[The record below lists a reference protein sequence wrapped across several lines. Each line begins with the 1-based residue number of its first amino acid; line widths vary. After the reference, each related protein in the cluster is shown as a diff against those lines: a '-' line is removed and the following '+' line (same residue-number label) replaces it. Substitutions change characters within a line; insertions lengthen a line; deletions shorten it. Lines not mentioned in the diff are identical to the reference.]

1 MWKSWWHRW
10 VAPHWRIG
18 FLQNTLE
25 EVIAGAEPEIKWM
38 RAKHQDGWFADP
50 FVLKVTDSSI
60 SLLAEEFRYKTGKGR
75 IVRLDIDRET
85 LTLEKVT
92 PLIDGCHLSFPFIIG
107 SLPTE
112 GSEAA
117 GSKFKVQGSKPSGL
131 SMLPT
136 EGGRPPVPGSR
147 FQVQGLPTDLHR
159 FSQIINDSSRQAI
172 IFNPQFSIAFGD
184 DCHDSVNQASLL
196 TLAAPIILNSH
207 EVMVFPET
215 GKEGRWG
222 CYRLNVD
229 TNECVL
235 ERVMCDKPL
244 VDAVIY
250 EDHVFATSFPDSNGK
265 SLGVYE
271 IYENGFQLV
280 RNITFDE
287 NVARNAG
294 AFFKIGDKVYRP
306 AQECNEWYGH
316 ALSIQEYQ
324 QGTFHEVRRI
334 PGLHTL
340 NMFQG
345 VTVVDQKM
353 FPRQWIYRLIGK
365 SDL

>member
-18 FLQNTLE
+18 FLQKNLQ

-85 LTLEKVT
+85 LTLETVT
-92 PLIDGCHLSFPFIIG
+92 PLIDGCHLSFPFII
-107 SLPTE
+107 STLPTE

-117 GSKFKVQGSKPSGL
+117 GSRFKVQGSKPSGL

-136 EGGRPPVPGSR
+136 D
-147 FQVQGLPTDLHR
+147 FH
-159 FSQIINDSSRQAI
+159 SSRLAI
-172 IFNPQFSIAFGD
+172 VFNPQFSIAFGD

-215 GKEGRWG
+215 GKEGRWS

-250 EDHVFATSFPDSNGK
+250 EDHVFATSFPDPNGK

-271 IYENGFQLV
+271 LSEDGCLLERTV
-280 RNITFDE
+280 TFEE
-287 NVARNAG
+287 NVSHNAG
-294 AFFKIGDKVYRP
+294 AFFIIGEKVYRP

-316 ALSIQEYQ
+316 ALSIQEYH

>member
-38 RAKHQDGWFADP
+38 RAKHPDGWFADP
-50 FVLKVTDSSI
+50 FVLKVTDTSI

-92 PLIDGCHLSFPFIIG
+92 PLIDGCHLSFPFII
-107 SLPTE
+107 STLPTE
-112 GSEAA
+112 GSEAV

-136 EGGRPPVPGSR
+136 D
-147 FQVQGLPTDLHR
+147 FH
-159 FSQIINDSSRQAI
+159 SSRQAI

-215 GKEGRWG
+215 GKEGRWS

-250 EDHVFATSFPDSNGK
+250 EDHVLATSFPDPNGK

-271 IYENGFQLV
+271 LSEDGCLLERTV
-280 RNITFDE
+280 TFEE
-287 NVARNAG
+287 NVAHNAG
-294 AFFKIGDKVYRP
+294 AFFKIGEKVYRP

-324 QGTFHEVRRI
+324 QGTFHEVCRI

>member
-38 RAKHQDGWFADP
+38 RGKHLDGWFADP
-50 FVLKVTDSSI
+50 FVLKVTDTAI

-117 GSKFKVQGSKPSGL
+117 GSRFK
-131 SMLPT
+131 
-136 EGGRPPVPGSR
+136 
-147 FQVQGLPTDLHR
+147 VQGLPTDLHR

-172 IFNPQFSIAFGD
+172 ILNPQFSIAFGD

-215 GKEGRWG
+215 GKEGRWS
-222 CYRLNVD
+222 CHRLNVD

-250 EDHVFATSFPDSNGK
+250 EDHVFATSFPDPNGK

-271 IYENGFQLV
+271 LSEDGCLLERTV
-280 RNITFDE
+280 TFEE
-287 NVARNAG
+287 NVAHNAG
-294 AFFKIGDKVYRP
+294 AFFKIGERVYRP

-324 QGTFHEVRRI
+324 QGTFLEVRRI

>member
-38 RAKHQDGWFADP
+38 RAKHPDGWFADP
-50 FVLKVTDSSI
+50 FVLKVTDTSI

-75 IVRLDIDRET
+75 IVRLDIARET
-85 LTLEKVT
+85 LTLETVT
-92 PLIDGCHLSFPFIIG
+92 PLIDGCHLSFPFII
-107 SLPTE
+107 SYLPTE

-117 GSKFKVQGSKPSGL
+117 GSRFKVQGSKPSGL

-136 EGGRPPVPGSR
+136 D
-147 FQVQGLPTDLHR
+147 FH
-159 FSQIINDSSRQAI
+159 SSRQAI

-215 GKEGRWG
+215 GKEGRWS

-250 EDHVFATSFPDSNGK
+250 EDHVFATSFPDPNGK

-271 IYENGFQLV
+271 LSEDGCQLERTV
-280 RNITFDE
+280 TFDE
-287 NVARNAG
+287 NVAHNAG
-294 AFFKIGDKVYRP
+294 AFFKIGEKVYRP

-324 QGTFHEVRRI
+324 QGTFLEVRRI

-340 NMFQG
+340 HMFQG

>member
-50 FVLKVTDSSI
+50 FVLKVTDTAI

-92 PLIDGCHLSFPFIIG
+92 PLIDGCHLSFPFII
-107 SLPTE
+107 STLPTE

-117 GSKFKVQGSKPSGL
+117 GSRFKVQGSKPSGL

-136 EGGRPPVPGSR
+136 D
-147 FQVQGLPTDLHR
+147 FH
-159 FSQIINDSSRQAI
+159 SSRQAI

-196 TLAAPIILNSH
+196 TLAAPIIL
-207 EVMVFPET
+207 
-215 GKEGRWG
+215 
-222 CYRLNVD
+222 
-229 TNECVL
+229 

-250 EDHVFATSFPDSNGK
+250 EDHVFATSFPDPNGK

-271 IYENGFQLV
+271 LSEDGCLLERTV
-280 RNITFDE
+280 TFDE
-287 NVARNAG
+287 NVAHNAG
-294 AFFKIGDKVYRP
+294 AFFKIGEKVYRP

>member
-50 FVLKVTDSSI
+50 FVLKVTDTSI

-85 LTLEKVT
+85 LTLETVT
-92 PLIDGCHLSFPFIIG
+92 PLIDGCHLSFPFII
-107 SLPTE
+107 STLPTE

-117 GSKFKVQGSKPSGL
+117 GSRFKVQGSKPSGL

-136 EGGRPPVPGSR
+136 D
-147 FQVQGLPTDLHR
+147 FH
-159 FSQIINDSSRQAI
+159 SSRLAI
-172 IFNPQFSIAFGD
+172 VFNPQFSIAFGD

-215 GKEGRWG
+215 GKEGRWS

-250 EDHVFATSFPDSNGK
+250 EDHVFATSFPDPNGK

-271 IYENGFQLV
+271 LSEDGCLLERTV
-280 RNITFDE
+280 TFEE
-287 NVARNAG
+287 NVSHNAG
-294 AFFKIGDKVYRP
+294 AFFIIGEKVYRP

-316 ALSIQEYQ
+316 ALSIQEYH

>member
-85 LTLEKVT
+85 LTLETVT
-92 PLIDGCHLSFPFIIG
+92 PLIDGCHLSFPFII
-107 SLPTE
+107 STLPTE

-117 GSKFKVQGSKPSGL
+117 GSRFKVQGSKPSGL

-136 EGGRPPVPGSR
+136 D
-147 FQVQGLPTDLHR
+147 FH
-159 FSQIINDSSRQAI
+159 SSRLAI
-172 IFNPQFSIAFGD
+172 VFNPQFSIAFGD

-215 GKEGRWG
+215 GKEGRWS

-250 EDHVFATSFPDSNGK
+250 EDHVFATSFPDPNGK

-271 IYENGFQLV
+271 LSEDGCLLERTV
-280 RNITFDE
+280 TFE
-287 NVARNAG
+287 ESVSHNAG
-294 AFFKIGDKVYRP
+294 AFFKIGEKVYRP

>member
-1 MWKSWWHRW
+1 M
-10 VAPHWRIG
+10 APHWRIG

-50 FVLKVTDSSI
+50 FVLKVTDTSI

-85 LTLEKVT
+85 LTLETVT
-92 PLIDGCHLSFPFIIG
+92 PLIDGCHLSFPFII
-107 SLPTE
+107 STLPTE

-117 GSKFKVQGSKPSGL
+117 GSRFK
-131 SMLPT
+131 
-136 EGGRPPVPGSR
+136 
-147 FQVQGLPTDLHR
+147 VQGLPTDLHR

-215 GKEGRWG
+215 GKEGRWS

-250 EDHVFATSFPDSNGK
+250 EDHVFATSFPDPNGK

-271 IYENGFQLV
+271 LSEDGCLLERTV
-280 RNITFDE
+280 TFEE
-287 NVARNAG
+287 NVAHNAG
-294 AFFKIGDKVYRP
+294 AFFKIGEKVYRP

-345 VTVVDQKM
+345 VTVVDQKL

>member
-85 LTLEKVT
+85 LTLETVT
-92 PLIDGCHLSFPFIIG
+92 PLIDGCHLSFPFII
-107 SLPTE
+107 STLPTE

-117 GSKFKVQGSKPSGL
+117 GSRFKVQGSKPSGL

-136 EGGRPPVPGSR
+136 D
-147 FQVQGLPTDLHR
+147 FH
-159 FSQIINDSSRQAI
+159 SSRLAI
-172 IFNPQFSIAFGD
+172 VFNPQFSIAFGD

-215 GKEGRWG
+215 GKEGRWS

-250 EDHVFATSFPDSNGK
+250 EDHVFATSFPDPNGK

-271 IYENGFQLV
+271 LSEDGCLLERTV
-280 RNITFDE
+280 TFEE
-287 NVARNAG
+287 NVSHNAG
-294 AFFKIGDKVYRP
+294 AFFIIGEKVYRP

>member
-117 GSKFKVQGSKPSGL
+117 GSKFKVQSYVHSGHDF
-131 SMLPT
+131 
-136 EGGRPPVPGSR
+136 R
-147 FQVQGLPTDLHR
+147 
-159 FSQIINDSSRQAI
+159 
-172 IFNPQFSIAFGD
+172 
-184 DCHDSVNQASLL
+184 HDSVNQASLL

>member
-1 MWKSWWHRW
+1 M
-10 VAPHWRIG
+10 
-18 FLQNTLE
+18 QNTLE

-50 FVLKVTDSSI
+50 FVLKVTDTAI

-92 PLIDGCHLSFPFIIG
+92 PLIDGCHLSFPFII
-107 SLPTE
+107 STLPTE

-117 GSKFKVQGSKPSGL
+117 GSRFKVQGSKPSGL

-136 EGGRPPVPGSR
+136 D
-147 FQVQGLPTDLHR
+147 FH
-159 FSQIINDSSRQAI
+159 SSRQAI

-215 GKEGRWG
+215 GKEGRWS

-250 EDHVFATSFPDSNGK
+250 EDHVFATSFPDPNGK

-271 IYENGFQLV
+271 LSEDGCLLERTV
-280 RNITFDE
+280 TFDE
-287 NVARNAG
+287 NVAHNAG
-294 AFFKIGDKVYRP
+294 AFFKIGEKVYRP

>member
-1 MWKSWWHRW
+1 

-38 RAKHQDGWFADP
+38 RGKHPDGWFADP
-50 FVLKVTDSSI
+50 FVLKVTDTAI

-85 LTLEKVT
+85 LTLETVT
-92 PLIDGCHLSFPFIIG
+92 PLIDGCHLSFPFII
-107 SLPTE
+107 STLPTE

-117 GSKFKVQGSKPSGL
+117 GSRFK
-131 SMLPT
+131 
-136 EGGRPPVPGSR
+136 
-147 FQVQGLPTDLHR
+147 VQGLPTDLHR

-196 TLAAPIILNSH
+196 TLAAPIILNSR

-215 GKEGRWG
+215 GKEGRWS

-250 EDHVFATSFPDSNGK
+250 EDHVFATSFPDPNGK

-271 IYENGFQLV
+271 LSEDGCQLERTV
-280 RNITFDE
+280 TFEE
-287 NVARNAG
+287 NVAHNAG
-294 AFFKIGDKVYRP
+294 AFFKIGEKVYRP

-316 ALSIQEYQ
+316 ALSIQEFKN
-324 QGTFHEVRRI
+324 GEFKEVRRI
-334 PGLHTL
+334 PGFHTL
-340 NMFQG
+340 NSHQG
-345 VTVVDQKM
+345 VTVVDGKL
-353 FPRQWIYRLIGK
+353 FPRQWVYKMIRK

>member
-38 RAKHQDGWFADP
+38 RAKHPDGWFADP
-50 FVLKVTDSSI
+50 FVLKVTDTSI

-85 LTLEKVT
+85 LTLEMVT
-92 PLIDGCHLSFPFIIG
+92 PLIDGCHLSFPFII
-107 SLPTE
+107 STLPTE

-136 EGGRPPVPGSR
+136 D
-147 FQVQGLPTDLHR
+147 FH
-159 FSQIINDSSRQAI
+159 SSRQAI

-215 GKEGRWG
+215 GKEGRWS

-250 EDHVFATSFPDSNGK
+250 EDHVFATSFPDPNGK

-271 IYENGFQLV
+271 LSEDGCQLERTV
-280 RNITFDE
+280 TFEE
-287 NVARNAG
+287 NVAHNAG
-294 AFFKIGDKVYRP
+294 AFFKIGEKVYRP

-345 VTVVDQKM
+345 VTVVDQKL

>member
-1 MWKSWWHRW
+1 M
-10 VAPHWRIG
+10 
-18 FLQNTLE
+18 QNTLE
-25 EVIAGAEPEIKWM
+25 EVIAGAEPVIKWM
-38 RAKHQDGWFADP
+38 RGKHQDGWFADP
-50 FVLKVTDSSI
+50 FVLKVTDTSI

-85 LTLEKVT
+85 LTLETVT
-92 PLIDGCHLSFPFIIG
+92 PLIDGCHLSFPFII
-107 SLPTE
+107 STLPTE

-117 GSKFKVQGSKPSGL
+117 GSRFK
-131 SMLPT
+131 
-136 EGGRPPVPGSR
+136 
-147 FQVQGLPTDLHR
+147 VQGLPTDLHR

-215 GKEGRWG
+215 GKEGRWS

-250 EDHVFATSFPDSNGK
+250 EDHVFATSFPDPNGK

-271 IYENGFQLV
+271 LSEDGCQLERTV
-280 RNITFDE
+280 TFEE
-287 NVARNAG
+287 NVAHNAG
-294 AFFKIGDKVYRP
+294 AFFKIGEKVYRP

-316 ALSIQEYQ
+316 ALSIQEYH

-340 NMFQG
+340 NVFQG

>member
-85 LTLEKVT
+85 LTLETVT
-92 PLIDGCHLSFPFIIG
+92 PLIDGCHLSFPFII
-107 SLPTE
+107 STLPTE

-117 GSKFKVQGSKPSGL
+117 GSRFKVQGSKPSGL

-136 EGGRPPVPGSR
+136 D
-147 FQVQGLPTDLHR
+147 FH
-159 FSQIINDSSRQAI
+159 SSRLAI
-172 IFNPQFSIAFGD
+172 VFNPQFSIAFGD

-215 GKEGRWG
+215 GKEGRWS

-250 EDHVFATSFPDSNGK
+250 EDHVFAYMN
-265 SLGVYE
+265 
-271 IYENGFQLV
+271 
-280 RNITFDE
+280 
-287 NVARNAG
+287 
-294 AFFKIGDKVYRP
+294 
-306 AQECNEWYGH
+306 
-316 ALSIQEYQ
+316 
-324 QGTFHEVRRI
+324 
-334 PGLHTL
+334 
-340 NMFQG
+340 
-345 VTVVDQKM
+345 
-353 FPRQWIYRLIGK
+353 
-365 SDL
+365 

>member
-38 RAKHQDGWFADP
+38 RGKHQDGWFADP
-50 FVLKVTDSSI
+50 FVLKVTDTAI

-85 LTLEKVT
+85 LTLETVT

-136 EGGRPPVPGSR
+136 D
-147 FQVQGLPTDLHR
+147 FH
-159 FSQIINDSSRQAI
+159 SSRQAI
-172 IFNPQFSIAFGD
+172 VFNPQFSIAFGD

-196 TLAAPIILNSH
+196 TLGAPIILNSH

-215 GKEGRWG
+215 GKEGRWS
-222 CYRLNVD
+222 CYRLIVD

-250 EDHVFATSFPDSNGK
+250 EDHVFATSFPDPNGK

-271 IYENGFQLV
+271 LSEDGCQLERTV
-280 RNITFDE
+280 TFEE
-287 NVARNAG
+287 NVSHNAG
-294 AFFKIGDKVYRP
+294 AFFKIGEKVYRP

>member
-1 MWKSWWHRW
+1 MTMQEMKFS
-10 VAPHWRIG
+10 VIMSIY
-18 FLQNTLE
+18 QNDVPEHLHIALE
-25 EVIAGAEPEIKWM
+25 
-38 RAKHQDGWFADP
+38 
-50 FVLKVTDSSI
+50 
-60 SLLAEEFRYKTGKGR
+60 SLLNQTRRPDEIVIVGDGPVPAE
-75 IVRLDIDRET
+75 
-85 LTLEKVT
+85 LEQV
-92 PLIDGCHLSFPFIIG
+92 IE

-112 GSEAA
+112 GSGAA
-117 GSKFKVQGSKPSGL
+117 GSKFKVQGSNALKRVQGSEL
-131 SMLPT
+131 HTDST
-136 EGGRPPVPGSR
+136 ELTDSITQTSR
-147 FQVQGLPTDLHR
+147 FN
-159 FSQIINDSSRQAI
+159 SQS
-172 IFNPQFSIAFGD
+172 SIAFGD

-196 TLAAPIILNSH
+196 TLAAPIILNSQ

-215 GKEGRWG
+215 GKEGRWS

-250 EDHVFATSFPDSNGK
+250 EDHVFATSFPDPNGK

-271 IYENGFQLV
+271 LSEDGCLLERTV
-280 RNITFDE
+280 TFE
-287 NVARNAG
+287 ESVSHNAG
-294 AFFKIGDKVYRP
+294 AFFKIGEKVYRP

-316 ALSIQEYQ
+316 SLSIQEYQ

-340 NMFQG
+340 NVFQG
-345 VTVVDQKM
+345 VTVVDQKL

>member
-1 MWKSWWHRW
+1 M
-10 VAPHWRIG
+10 APHWRIG

-50 FVLKVTDSSI
+50 FVLKVTDTSI

-85 LTLEKVT
+85 LTLETVT
-92 PLIDGCHLSFPFIIG
+92 PLIDGCHLSFPFII
-107 SLPTE
+107 ST
-112 GSEAA
+112 
-117 GSKFKVQGSKPSGL
+117 
-131 SMLPT
+131 LPT

-147 FQVQGLPTDLHR
+147 FKVQGLPTDLHR

-172 IFNPQFSIAFGD
+172 IFNPHFSIAFGD

-215 GKEGRWG
+215 GKEGRWS
-222 CYRLNVD
+222 CYRLNID

-250 EDHVFATSFPDSNGK
+250 EDHVFATAFPDSNGK

-316 ALSIQEYQ
+316 ALSIQEFKN
-324 QGTFHEVRRI
+324 GEFKEVRRI
-334 PGLHTL
+334 PGFHTL
-340 NMFQG
+340 NSHQG
-345 VTVVDQKM
+345 VTVVDGKL
-353 FPRQWIYRLIGK
+353 FPRQWVYKMIRK

>member
-18 FLQNTLE
+18 FLQKTLE

-50 FVLKVTDSSI
+50 FVLKVTDTSI
-60 SLLAEEFRYKTGKGR
+60 SLLAEEFRFKTGKGR

-85 LTLEKVT
+85 LTLETVT
-92 PLIDGCHLSFPFIIG
+92 PLIDGCHLSFPFII
-107 SLPTE
+107 STLPTE

-117 GSKFKVQGSKPSGL
+117 GSRFKVQGSKPSGL

-136 EGGRPPVPGSR
+136 D
-147 FQVQGLPTDLHR
+147 FH
-159 FSQIINDSSRQAI
+159 SSRQAI

-215 GKEGRWG
+215 GKEGRWS

-250 EDHVFATSFPDSNGK
+250 EDHVFATSFPDPNGK

-271 IYENGFQLV
+271 LSEDGCQLERTV
-280 RNITFDE
+280 TFEE
-287 NVARNAG
+287 NVAHNAG
-294 AFFKIGDKVYRP
+294 AFFKIGEKVYRP

-316 ALSIQEYQ
+316 ALSIQEYH

>member
-1 MWKSWWHRW
+1 M
-10 VAPHWRIG
+10 
-18 FLQNTLE
+18 
-25 EVIAGAEPEIKWM
+25 
-38 RAKHQDGWFADP
+38 
-50 FVLKVTDSSI
+50 
-60 SLLAEEFRYKTGKGR
+60 
-75 IVRLDIDRET
+75 
-85 LTLEKVT
+85 
-92 PLIDGCHLSFPFIIG
+92 
-107 SLPTE
+107 
-112 GSEAA
+112 
-117 GSKFKVQGSKPSGL
+117 
-131 SMLPT
+131 
-136 EGGRPPVPGSR
+136 
-147 FQVQGLPTDLHR
+147 
-159 FSQIINDSSRQAI
+159 
-172 IFNPQFSIAFGD
+172 
-184 DCHDSVNQASLL
+184 
-196 TLAAPIILNSH
+196 
-207 EVMVFPET
+207 FPET

-250 EDHVFATSFPDSNGK
+250 EDHVFATAFPDSNGK

-316 ALSIQEYQ
+316 ALSIQEFKN
-324 QGTFHEVRRI
+324 GEFKEVRRI
-334 PGLHTL
+334 PGFHTL
-340 NMFQG
+340 NSHQG
-345 VTVVDQKM
+345 VTVVDGKL
-353 FPRQWIYRLIGK
+353 FPRQWVYKMIRK

>member
-1 MWKSWWHRW
+1 MWKRLWHRW

-38 RAKHQDGWFADP
+38 RGKHQDGWFADP
-50 FVLKVTDSSI
+50 FVLKVTDTSI

-92 PLIDGCHLSFPFIIG
+92 PLIDGCHLSFPFIIS

-112 GSEAA
+112 GSRPPVPS
-117 GSKFKVQGSKPSGL
+117 SKFQVQG
-131 SMLPT
+131 LPT
-136 EGGRPPVPGSR
+136 EGGRPPVPRSR
-147 FQVQGLPTDLHR
+147 FKVQGLPTDLHR

-215 GKEGRWG
+215 GKEGRWS

-250 EDHVFATSFPDSNGK
+250 EDHVFATAFPDSNGK

-316 ALSIQEYQ
+316 ALSIQEFKN
-324 QGTFHEVRRI
+324 GEFKEVRRI
-334 PGLHTL
+334 PGFHTL
-340 NMFQG
+340 NSHQG
-345 VTVVDQKM
+345 VTVVDGKL
-353 FPRQWIYRLIGK
+353 FPRQWVYKMIRK

>member
-1 MWKSWWHRW
+1 
-10 VAPHWRIG
+10 
-18 FLQNTLE
+18 
-25 EVIAGAEPEIKWM
+25 
-38 RAKHQDGWFADP
+38 
-50 FVLKVTDSSI
+50 
-60 SLLAEEFRYKTGKGR
+60 
-75 IVRLDIDRET
+75 
-85 LTLEKVT
+85 
-92 PLIDGCHLSFPFIIG
+92 
-107 SLPTE
+107 
-112 GSEAA
+112 
-117 GSKFKVQGSKPSGL
+117 
-131 SMLPT
+131 MLPT
-136 EGGRPPVPGSR
+136 D
-147 FQVQGLPTDLHR
+147 FH
-159 FSQIINDSSRQAI
+159 SSRLAI
-172 IFNPQFSIAFGD
+172 VFNPQFSIAFGD

-215 GKEGRWG
+215 GKEGRWS

-250 EDHVFATSFPDSNGK
+250 EDHVFATSFPDPNGK

-271 IYENGFQLV
+271 LSEDGCLLERTV
-280 RNITFDE
+280 TFEE
-287 NVARNAG
+287 NVSHNAG
-294 AFFKIGDKVYRP
+294 AFFIIGEKVYRP

-316 ALSIQEYQ
+316 ALSIQEYH

>member
-1 MWKSWWHRW
+1 M
-10 VAPHWRIG
+10 APHWRIG

-25 EVIAGAEPEIKWM
+25 EVIAGAEPVIKWM
-38 RAKHQDGWFADP
+38 RGKHQDGWFADP
-50 FVLKVTDSSI
+50 FVLKVTDTSI

-85 LTLEKVT
+85 LTLETVT
-92 PLIDGCHLSFPFIIG
+92 PLIDGCHLSFPFII
-107 SLPTE
+107 STLPTE

-117 GSKFKVQGSKPSGL
+117 GSRFK
-131 SMLPT
+131 
-136 EGGRPPVPGSR
+136 
-147 FQVQGLPTDLHR
+147 VQGLPTDLHR

-215 GKEGRWG
+215 GKEGRWS

-250 EDHVFATSFPDSNGK
+250 EDHVFATSFPDPNGK

-271 IYENGFQLV
+271 LSEDGCQLERTV
-280 RNITFDE
+280 TFEE
-287 NVARNAG
+287 NVAHNAG
-294 AFFKIGDKVYRP
+294 AFFKIGEKVYRP

-316 ALSIQEYQ
+316 ALSIQEYH

-340 NMFQG
+340 NVFQG